1 MLTFETLETAVA
13 ALLFAGIFLVGGR
26 IHPLRPLFRDRRS
39 AISFAA
45 GMSAAY
51 VFVHVMPELHGARQ
65 AFAES
70 VSVAL
75 RYEGMG
81 IYFLAL
87 VGFLVFYGLDHLR
100 KHLRGKASEEETG
113 EAGAAFKIHVGGFAT
128 YVGLVAYLLVHNLE
142 GTPVSLALFVVAMTC
157 HFLGVDHSLRDEHG
171 AAYERIGRFLLAG
184 AAVVGWGMGMAIA
197 LPPYVLALLVSF
209 VSGAVIMNSAI
220 MELPSDKEGRFVPFM
235 IGGLLYGLVLLPL
248 G

>member
-1 MLTFETLETAVA
+1 
-13 ALLFAGIFLVGGR
+13 
-26 IHPLRPLFRDRRS
+26 
-39 AISFAA
+39 
-45 GMSAAY
+45 
-51 VFVHVMPELHGARQ
+51 
-65 AFAES
+65 
-70 VSVAL
+70 
-75 RYEGMG
+75 MG

-100 KHLRGKASEEETG
+100 EHLRGKASEEETG
-113 EAGAAFKIHVGGFAT
+113 EAGAAFRIHVGGFAA

-142 GTPVSLALFVVAMTC
+142 GSPVSLALFVVAMTC

-171 AAYERIGRFLLAG
+171 AAYERIGRFVLAG
-184 AAVVGWGMGMAIA
+184 AAVVGWGAGAVFA

-235 IGGLLYGLVLLPL
+235 IGGLLYGLILLPL